1 MVISN
6 PRHTKYL
13 DFTKQYGHKIY
24 VIMETMCPPCY
35 HHNSFVATHALGYMM
50 DGYILLVPKS
60 QGVLTKLNKE
70 RHVGGHK

>member
-1 MVISN
+1 
-6 PRHTKYL
+6 
-13 DFTKQYGHKIY
+13 
-24 VIMETMCPPCY
+24 MCPPCY